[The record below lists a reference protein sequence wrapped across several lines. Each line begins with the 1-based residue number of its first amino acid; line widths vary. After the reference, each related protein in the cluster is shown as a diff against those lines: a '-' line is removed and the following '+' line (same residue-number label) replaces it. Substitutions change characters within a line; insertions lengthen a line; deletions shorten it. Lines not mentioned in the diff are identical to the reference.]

1 MSRLILVMITGMI
14 GPNVS
19 WFVTGGFHWRITYN
33 YASHW
38 PPSHH
43 CVWVSLW
50 CDCVMSWYWPG
61 WLLLRPL
68 CGLAQSELLLPC
80 GLLLQNSSELLCHNK
95 IIIRRGCQHALQL
108 TSLQQLRPYLF
119 LEARGHEVS
128 QSPHAAAATET
139 PVWSTGGGDN
149 QYWHWH
155 HVRSPSLFSVCITHR
170 EPSQMG
176 EKSKISERIVEID
189 QCFGVSGQTLA
200 TRG

>member
-1 MSRLILVMITGMI
+1 MGIIVSNIICVTMSRLILVMITGMI

-80 GLLLQNSSELLCHNK
+80 RLLLQNSSSFV
-95 IIIRRGCQHALQL
+95 IIYTLQTPSGGRVARLQWLMITGVAPPPIWKRGCSVLYGL
-108 TSLQQLRPYLF
+108 C
-119 LEARGHEVS
+119 
-128 QSPHAAAATET
+128 
-139 PVWSTGGGDN
+139 TGPGAGA
-149 QYWHWH
+149 
-155 HVRSPSLFSVCITHR
+155 C
-170 EPSQMG
+170 
-176 EKSKISERIVEID
+176 
-189 QCFGVSGQTLA
+189 
-200 TRG
+200 